1 MTGLIAPTHRFIRK
15 YYENVAALRAQGVLN
30 EMSVRSPFES
40 LLQETA
46 RLKDWTFIAELS
58 GRSGG
63 ALIRPDGTLRDRNS
77 LPRGYW
83 EAKDTQDDLDT
94 EIKRKIARGYPLS
107 NIIFE
112 DTHSDI
118 VMARLR
124 PGLEKLGFR
133 VEKGKSSDDKIVVPV
148 LFGRKGKV
156 LKCFNADAHAAS
168 KGWVLEVEAGR
179 AVDNNQF
186 LKDIFQAC
194 MMHDVLHLAIAVRN
208 TYRKSDDF
216 AKVESFLETLYISGR
231 LQLPLKGILLI
242 GY

>member
-1 MTGLIAPTHRFIRK
+1 MVNWVYFPKSSPPPEFGLLIVALF
-15 YYENVAALRAQGVLN
+15 EEVAA
-30 EMSVRSPFES
+30 
-40 LLQETA
+40 
-46 RLKDWTFIAELS
+46 
-58 GRSGG
+58 
-63 ALIRPDGTLRDRNS
+63 
-77 LPRGYW
+77 
-83 EAKDTQDDLDT
+83 
-94 EIKRKIARGYPLS
+94 EIDSTTKVGL
-107 NIIFE
+107 
-112 DTHSDI
+112 HSDT

-133 VEKGKSSDDKIVVPV
+133 VEKGKSAEDKIVVPV
-148 LFGRKGKV
+148 LFGRKGNI
-156 LKCFNADAHAAS
+156 LKCFNADAHAVET
-168 KGWVLEVEAGR
+168 GWVLEVEAGR

-216 AKVESFLETLYISGR
+216 AKVESFLETMYVSGR